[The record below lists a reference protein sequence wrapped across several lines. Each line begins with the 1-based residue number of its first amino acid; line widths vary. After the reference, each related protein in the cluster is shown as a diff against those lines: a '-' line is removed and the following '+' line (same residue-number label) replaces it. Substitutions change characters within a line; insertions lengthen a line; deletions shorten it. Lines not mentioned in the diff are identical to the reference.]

1 MQLKAIDYLVSFIVA
16 VSGSALVLLV
26 AITGW
31 QVYGRYVLNDTPT
44 WAERLALLL
53 ILVVALP
60 LSAVGLRENIHL
72 GISYVVECLPT
83 KLQHLI
89 TILNTVLLCGF
100 GIAMAG
106 FSLQLVTGTW
116 NRNIPLL
123 GIPQAFQYLPLVV
136 TGILIA
142 IFMAERLWFL
152 LRHPRNDDRIEQER
166 WEGDQ

>member
-1 MQLKAIDYLVSFIVA
+1 MRLKIIDHLVSVIVA
-16 VSGSALVLLV
+16 ISGGALVVLI

-72 GISYVVECLPT
+72 GISYIVDMLPA
-83 KLQHLI
+83 KLQHAI
-89 TILNTVLLCGF
+89 DILNTVLLGGF
-100 GIAMAG
+100 GAAMAWY
-106 FSLQLVTGTW
+106 SHQLVAGTW
-116 NRNIPLL
+116 NRTIPLL
-123 GIPQAFQYLPLVV
+123 GVPQAFQYLPLVV
-136 TGILIA
+136 TGVLIV

-152 LRHPRNDDRIEQER
+152 LKHPVDDDRIEDER
-166 WEGDQ
+166 